1 MDPGENPASYVR
13 GIKEII
19 TRTSEFMKEKE
30 DKEYWEKLRILEET
44 LYDDLEM
51 MARPLQP

>member
-13 GIKEII
+13 GIKEIL
-19 TRTSEFMKEKE
+19 TRTSKFMKETE
-30 DKEYWEKLRILEET
+30 DKEYWDKLRILVEM

-51 MARPLQP
+51 MARPLKP